1 MRCSSSTMYSKE
13 ELKGLKREFWE
24 SFAAYC
30 EVQPYLKGRK
40 KIWLLYNTKVKN
52 VELKFDATRQ
62 GAYVILEVNHRK
74 EDERLAMFEKLT
86 WYKEMLEKDFPSG
99 LIWDSGYIRE
109 SGQPVCRIYA
119 ACEGID
125 LHRRQDWGAFF
136 SFMAQNMNRLQRNF
150 TGIAEFIRE

>member
-1 MRCSSSTMYSKE
+1 MYSKE
-13 ELKGLKREFWE
+13 ELKSLKREFWE

-30 EVQPYLKGRK
+30 DVQPYLSGRK
-40 KIWLLYNTKVKN
+40 KMWLLYNTKVKG

-62 GAYVILEVNHRK
+62 GAYVILEVNRRK

-99 LIWDSGYIRE
+99 LVWDICYVRE
-109 SGQPVCRIYA
+109 SGQQVCRIYT

-125 LHRRQDWGAFF
+125 FHRRQDWGAFF
-136 SFMAQNMNRLQRNF
+136 SFMAQNMNRLQHNF
-150 TGIAEFIRE
+150 MRIAEFIRE